1 MWRGTPASAQRGSI
15 WGLHHTRGSVNGG
28 GEKKGK
34 IIWDKY
40 EKYEG

>member
-1 MWRGTPASAQRGSI
+1 VEGHPSFRTERVDLGVASYP
-15 WGLHHTRGSVNGG
+15 GSVNGG